1 MGNAPS
7 QTILNLE
14 QLLCILLCMH
24 LFDLTRPRG
33 MLIIFYKLICH
44 ITDTF

>member
-14 QLLCILLCMH
+14 QLLCMH